1 MNKTLPHRTHHCAQQ
16 SAVYV
21 LRLVEIQVFKALMVE
36 GTDWFLTSICLIEP
50 TRANL
55 FLRNF

>member
-1 MNKTLPHRTHHCAQQ
+1 MTEPSSQLL
-16 SAVYV
+16 YV
-21 LRLVEIQVFKALMVE
+21 LRLAEIKVFKVLTVE

-55 FLRNF
+55 FLRKF